1 MNDGAYGELI
11 RLDRAGKGLEET
23 LHRIPLG
30 TSASD
35 GAMDEATL
43 QDLLFRHPQALPI
56 ASIDASYDGVVPVCK
71 ELHTPAGYVDAIYVN
86 ALGRLTLAEFK
97 LWRNP
102 QARREVIGQ
111 ILDYAKE
118 LAFWSYEDL
127 QREVSK
133 SLKRKGNALHELV
146 SAAYPEVD
154 EAAFVDNVSRHLKR
168 GEFLLLIIGDGIRED
183 VKNIIDFVQGH
194 GGLHFN
200 LALIEAALYRD
211 KHDQVIVQ
219 PRIATRTELVPRY
232 ILDAGEFSGTAQDA
246 ASEGT
251 ELTDLEQEN
260 LRFWA
265 AVLEGL
271 TLSDVSAEIPN
282 VSTDSLTSFK
292 VENPE
297 VGSSGLWFNGYLFRG
312 PPASIG
318 CYLSHSKHN
327 RRAVRIFESIKSDMD
342 ALRIEMGK
350 DLEFWTAKDAP
361 RIGFH
366 RQEGLPFGKHEDSN
380 EFRNSVQWMRE
391 KLDLLVSTIH
401 PRLQRLL
408 CSKE

>member
-1 MNDGAYGELI
+1 MNDGANGELI
-11 RLDRAGKGLEET
+11 RLDLAGQGLEET

-30 TSASD
+30 TPASD
-35 GAMDEATL
+35 GGMDEATL

-111 ILDYAKE
+111 ILDYAEE
-118 LAFWSYEDL
+118 LASWSYEDL

-133 SLKRKGNALHELV
+133 SLKRKGNVLHELV

-219 PRIATRTELVPRY
+219 PRIVTRTELVPRY
-232 ILDAGEFSGTAQDA
+232 ILGAGDSHVISQGADSDGT
-246 ASEGT
+246 G
-251 ELTDLEQEN
+251 LTDLKQEN
-260 LRFWA
+260 RRFWA

-271 TLSDVSAEIPN
+271 TLSDVSIEMPN
-282 VSTDSLTSFK
+282 VSEDSLTWFK
-292 VENPE
+292 VESPD
-297 VGSSGLWFNGYLFRG
+297 VGSSGLWFNGYLQRNR
-312 PPASIG
+312 PSIG
-318 CYLSHSKHN
+318 CYLSRSKRN
-327 RRAVRIFESIKSDMD
+327 PRAVRIFESIRNDMD
-342 ALRIEMGK
+342 ALRTEMGE
-350 DLEFWTAKDAP
+350 DLEFWTVQDRLP

-366 RQEGLPFGKHEDSN
+366 CKEPLPFGKHEDSG
-380 EFRNSVQWMRE
+380 EFRDSVQWMRE
-391 KLDLLVSTIH
+391 RLDLLVSTLH

-408 CSKE
+408 RSEE